1 MPVIDKVD
9 EFKMMFNGVK
19 DPVGIFDFCGVN
31 AERALTEKSKDAELV
46 EKLNQFLDG
55 QFFTSHSIDRL
66 ARVVGEGTDII
77 RLAKVGYRGSIY
89 MLNESVDQFAELSE
103 AIGFPKEIIQQYV
116 SDTASHYSRFFIWKD
131 EAKTKKRWIEAPDD
145 TLKQMQ
151 EAILRNI
158 LYKIAPT
165 KFAHGFICGR
175 SIVTCAKAHTG
186 KKFVL
191 KLDLKNF
198 FPSITREMLLGAM
211 APYIN
216 ESNFKFVLPAMEL
229 CLMEGRLPQGA
240 PTSPAASNIVAR
252 QLDLLM
258 YGISSQFGC
267 EYTRY
272 ADDLIFSSN
281 ERDIY
286 TMIPI
291 IKKAIAKFGL
301 VVNEKKVKVLKSHQR
316 QTVTGLVVNS
326 DGQTSVARRKRMKL
340 RAFIHHILTGRYP
353 LDRVNF
359 ARLKGNITFIA
370 MANPNQ
376 GRWFLEKWDEIQA
389 MRG

>member
-9 EFKMMFNGVK
+9 EFKAMFNGVK

-31 AERALTEKSKDAELV
+31 AERALTDKSKDAELV
-46 EKLNQFLDG
+46 KKLNDFLDG
-55 QFFTSHSIDRL
+55 KFFTSSSIDRL
-66 ARVVGEGTDII
+66 LSKVVGEDTEII
-77 RLAKVGYRGSIY
+77 RMAKTRRGSIY

-103 AIGFPKEIIQQYV
+103 VIGFPKEVIQEYIT
-116 SDTASHYSRFFIWKD
+116 DTAPHYNRFFIWKD
-131 EAKTKKRWIEAPDD
+131 EAKTKKRWIEAPDE
-145 TLKQMQ
+145 TLKAMQ
-151 EAILRNI
+151 NAILRNV

-175 SIVTCAKAHTG
+175 SIVTCAKSHTG

-198 FPSITREMLLGAM
+198 FPSITRAMLYGAM
-211 APYIN
+211 SPYIN
-216 ESNFKFVLPAMEL
+216 ESNYKFVIPAMEL

-272 ADDLIFSSN
+272 ADDLIFSCN

-286 TMIPI
+286 KMIPI

-301 VVNEKKVKVLKSHQR
+301 VVNEKKVKVLKAHQR
-316 QTVTGLVVNS
+316 QTVTGLVVNA

-340 RAFIHHILTGRYP
+340 RAFIHHILIGRYP